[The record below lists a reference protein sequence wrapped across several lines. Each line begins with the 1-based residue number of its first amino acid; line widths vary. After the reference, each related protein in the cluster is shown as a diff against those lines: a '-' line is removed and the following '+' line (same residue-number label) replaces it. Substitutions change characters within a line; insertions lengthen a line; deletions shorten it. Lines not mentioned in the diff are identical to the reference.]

1 MNVWQSIYAVGC
13 REKEESVKYTGYSLN
28 IVFFLFVNFLNSAS
42 SAAALVFYLPGVCKH
57 PDTERKQRKA
67 RVQNILKSLKKQ
79 YLMKTLL
86 LFFSYL
92 DFITFLF
99 FLLYLLKAR
108 IFYNIHMYLTYTL
121 FVTFLAIKWF
131 PDLILKLCCPL
142 T

>member
-1 MNVWQSIYAVGC
+1 MYYFRTFSRTIL
-13 REKEESVKYTGYSLN
+13 KILL
-28 IVFFLFVNFLNSAS
+28 FFLSLQDLLQRWCSTCLVYVHTLPPRENREGKSPEYFKIFEKTIFNEHPVPFLK
-42 SAAALVFYLPGVCKH
+42 L
-57 PDTERKQRKA
+57 T
-67 RVQNILKSLKKQ
+67 ILFLKKK
-79 YLMKTLL
+79 Y
-86 LFFSYL
+86 FFSYL

-131 PDLILKLCCPL
+131 PDLILKFSCPL